1 MASRYKNNNRF
12 RDPND
17 NGTSSTGSDTAK
29 QNYTAITY
37 GNDKGKI
44 GFGIIHQPADVTS
57 SVMLLTPDAEHAFFL
72 DGDGSRKGWTSS
84 IGPGNFQVECGSA
97 NKEAQD
103 SMMLNAKNGNI
114 VIKAN
119 RGKIRIEAVDIELIA
134 VGDGTDRGNIRF
146 FATENISG
154 EAKKI
159 VMTGTSS
166 FRIATSGVGEVVAK
180 SILKCYGSI
189 FKMIDDSVTKKD
201 AKCAGK
207 TYAKKNNIELFE
219 SNTKLEILE
228 ILASWIPPEK
238 TEEQVEEANKGKSML
253 NKTALYSERN
263 LHMDNLGALKVGYNI
278 VSKEAS
284 EKWLTHRLVRIAP
297 PEEVALYYGK

>member
-1 MASRYKNNNRF
+1 MSEIAKNTDENNNRVR
-12 RDPND
+12 RDPPN
-17 NGTSSTGSDTAK
+17 STASNPSDTAK

-37 GNDKGKI
+37 GNDKGNI
-44 GFGIIHQPADVTS
+44 GFGVIHQPADVTA
-57 SVMLLTPDAEHAFFL
+57 SVILQTPDSEHAFFL
-72 DGDGSRKGWTSS
+72 DGDGPRKGWTSS

-114 VIKAN
+114 IIKAN

-134 VGDGTDRGNIRF
+134 VGDGGDKGNIRF

-166 FRIATSGVGEVVAK
+166 FRIATSGVGEIVAK

-189 FKMIDDSVTKKD
+189 FKMVDDSVTKKD

-207 TYAKKNNIELFE
+207 SYAKKNN
-219 SNTKLEILE
+219 T
-228 ILASWIPPEK
+228 P
-238 TEEQVEEANKGKSML
+238 
-253 NKTALYSERN
+253 
-263 LHMDNLGALKVGYNI
+263 
-278 VSKEAS
+278 
-284 EKWLTHRLVRIAP
+284 
-297 PEEVALYYGK
+297 